1 MKQPEYQGDGWVIH
15 NSDCIEGMW
24 AMPEN
29 SVDCAI
35 FSPPFGDL
43 FVYSDSERDLGNAG
57 EGDAFVEQYRFFAEA
72 LTRVLRPGRIAC
84 VHCTDL
90 PMRKGKHEAIGL
102 QDFSGDLIRAHSA
115 AGLVYHGRATIWK
128 DPVVEMQRT
137 KAVGLLYK
145 QIRKDSAMNRVGMPD
160 YMLFFRKDAPN
171 DRPIQHTFPNDADA
185 NRAKEK
191 TALELAREWLDDLT
205 REGLCAG
212 TPPDD
217 VLQLLIED
225 AKFDVYDWQRL
236 ASPVWM
242 DIKQGNVLRSIKAVN
257 DEKHVCPLQLD
268 VIRKCLRL
276 YTRPGDVVMD
286 PFNGIGSTGYEAVKA
301 RRKYVG
307 FELKPEY
314 AAQAEKNLR
323 EAQGTSLDLFA
334 AQ

>member
-1 MKQPEYQGDGWVIH
+1 MKKQPEYQGLGWALH
-15 NSDCIEGMW
+15 NSDCVEGMH
-24 AMPEN
+24 AMPEG

-57 EGDAFVEQYRFFAEA
+57 AGDKFIDQYRFFAEA

-90 PMRKGKHEAIGL
+90 PMRKGRDGAIGL

-115 AGLVYHGRATIWK
+115 AGLIYHGRATIWK

-137 KAVGLLYK
+137 KALGLLYK
-145 QIRKDSAMNRVGMPD
+145 QIRKDSAMNRTGMPD

-171 DRPIQHTFPNDADA
+171 ERPIEHAAPGT
-185 NRAKEK
+185 KEAVK
-191 TALELAREWLDDLT
+191 IAREWLDELT
-205 REGLCAG
+205 RAGLCAG

-217 VLQLLIED
+217 VLAELVKD
-225 AKFDVYDWQRL
+225 AEFDVMEWQQI

-242 DIKQGNVLRSIKAVN
+242 DIQQGNVLRSFRKAKGAN

-268 VIRKCLRL
+268 TIRKCLRL

-286 PFNGIGSTGYEAVKA
+286 PFNGIGSTGYEALRA
-301 RRKYVG
+301 RRKYIG
-307 FELKPEY
+307 FELKREY
-314 AAQAEKNLR
+314 AEQANLNLQD
-323 EAQGTSLDLFA
+323 AAAHGADMFA
-334 AQ
+334 GAK